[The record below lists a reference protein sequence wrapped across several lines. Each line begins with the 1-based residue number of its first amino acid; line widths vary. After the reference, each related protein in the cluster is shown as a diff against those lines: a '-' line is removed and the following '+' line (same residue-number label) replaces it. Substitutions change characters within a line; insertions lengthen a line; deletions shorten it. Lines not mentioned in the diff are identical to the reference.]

1 MTRLRWLGVAV
12 WLGVLYGIVGVLF
25 ATPHDHVQIWR
36 LAAWALCIGGFG
48 AQIRYEYF
56 RLRSSPL
63 GGALHAAFAV
73 ALGGFLLAA
82 AANIHA
88 SAAVVA
94 VQRHNLRLALVIWPI
109 ITAVPA
115 FVAALVI
122 SLALARAFPTR
133 IPKRPS
139 VPNRGQ

>member
-1 MTRLRWLGVAV
+1 MSRLPWLWVAVSLGVVDGA
-12 WLGVLYGIVGVLF
+12 VGVVV
-25 ATPHDHVQIWR
+25 ATPHHHAQLWR
-36 LAAWALCIGGFG
+36 FAAWVLCLIGFT

-63 GGALHAAFAV
+63 GTALHVAFAV

-82 AANIHA
+82 AANLHA
-88 SAAVVA
+88 SAAVLA
-94 VQRHNLRLALVIWPI
+94 ERRYDLRLALVIWPV

-122 SLALARAFPTR
+122 SLALARAFPPPAASR
-133 IPKRPS
+133 
-139 VPNRGQ
+139 RGQ